1 MFDTLL
7 WHVRQLPVTL
17 GCVVVFGWYFYI
29 LHHIQLAGHNNL
41 ASIWQIIKLQQY
53 GILHPIPLR
62 WMLEGNQ
69 LEFLGFHMYFSVR
82 FFCYKVPISLNLS
95 HQGILFDNDPK
106 WLEIRG
112 QYGALYLSYLVLHHT
127 PVSQLR
133 R

>member
-17 GCVVVFGWYFYI
+17 GCVVVFGWYFFI

-53 GILHPIPLR
+53 GIPIPLR
-62 WMLEGNQ
+62 WMLEDNQ

-95 HQGILFDNDPK
+95 HQGILFDNDP
-106 WLEIRG
+106 
-112 QYGALYLSYLVLHHT
+112 
-127 PVSQLR
+127 
-133 R
+133 